1 MNVIPGPTP
10 NTSHSYSFS
19 PFFEALDLRLT
30 CVMILLVQSGCSYGL
45 GVHMSPV
52 FLLYAIAAA
61 HTFYSLEGEI
71 LLSFLLFFFLLFQI
85 ILTKVLQYE
94 LQVYAM

>member
-19 PFFEALDLRLT
+19 PFLEALDPQLM
-30 CVMILLVQSGCSYGL
+30 CVTILLVQSGCSYGL
-45 GVHMSPV
+45 DVHMSPV
-52 FLLYAIAAA
+52 FMLYAIAAA

-71 LLSFLLFFFLLFQI
+71 LLSFLFFFFFSF
-85 ILTKVLQYE
+85 K
-94 LQVYAM
+94 